1 MKIYQC
7 PSIVSFPK
15 EGFPSYLTS
24 LSIEDLNAY
33 ESPIDWGLH
42 KLTSLKILCV
52 IGCPDAVSFPEEEI
66 GMTFPSSLTELV
78 IVRFPKLK
86 YLSSNGFRN
95 LAFLEYL
102 QIRDCPKLTSFPEAG
117 LPSSLL
123 ELYINDCPL
132 MTKQC
137 KRDKGAEWSK
147 IAHIPCVRIDDKF
160 IYDAEE
166 KQ

>member
-1 MKIYQC
+1 
-7 PSIVSFPK
+7 
-15 EGFPSYLTS
+15 
-24 LSIEDLNAY
+24 
-33 ESPIDWGLH
+33 
-42 KLTSLKILCV
+42 
-52 IGCPDAVSFPEEEI
+52 
-66 GMTFPSSLTELV
+66 MTFPSSLTELI

-102 QIRDCPKLTSFPEAG
+102 RIRDCPKLTSFPEAG

-123 ELYINDCPL
+123 ELYINDYPL

-137 KRDKGAEWSK
+137 KRDKGAEWSR